1 MKAIIIGAGRGK
13 RLERLTDEIP
23 KTLVSIVGRPI
34 LESILEAL
42 RAGGF
47 QAADTVFIRG
57 YRGELVEAAHPEL
70 GYVHNA
76 EWESNNILLS
86 LLCARAHL
94 ADGFVSTYADIVY
107 EPRAVSELVRSPHD
121 ITLVCDTAWR
131 RRYEARSRHP
141 ESDAEKMTVRGD
153 RVLELSRHV
162 SAHEAAGEFIG
173 VMRMT
178 RAGAERFLAAFDA
191 LVARIGLDAPFH
203 EGRSLRKAYLIDLL
217 EHMNRQGEPLHAS
230 FLDGGYMEIDTT
242 EDAAH
247 AEQWWRDRPA
257 ATR

>member
-1 MKAIIIGAGRGK
+1 VKAIIIGAGRGK
-13 RLERLTDEIP
+13 RLERLTDELP
-23 KTLVSIVGRPI
+23 KTLVTIVGRPI

-47 QAADTVFIRG
+47 GAEKTIFIRG

-70 GYVHNA
+70 AYVENA

-86 LLCARAHL
+86 LLCARGHMGQ
-94 ADGFVSTYADIVY
+94 GFVSSYADIVY
-107 EPRAVSELVRSPHD
+107 EPRAVSELVASPHD

-131 RRYEARSRHP
+131 RRYEKRSRHP
-141 ESDAEKMTVRGD
+141 ETDAEKMTVKGD
-153 RVLELSRHV
+153 RVVALSRHV
-162 SAHEAAGEFIG
+162 PSAEAAGEFIG

-178 RAGAERFLAAFDA
+178 PAGAARFLAAFDA
-191 LVARIGLDAPFH
+191 LAARIGLDTPFH
-203 EGRSLRKAYLIDLL
+203 EGRTLRKAYLIDLL

-247 AEQWWRDRPA
+247 AEQWWRDRPEA
-257 ATR
+257 